1 MQGWNDR
8 CSRSA
13 VASWRHHRAPD
24 RRGLRG
30 ARGLR
35 LGLAFCA
42 LALLS
47 VAATLVDTAPGSAAE
62 NHLTFGSAT
71 RSMTL
76 AFNVCPQSCAGIHVF
91 VDSASNQYRPT
102 QDYSNCTSNETS
114 TDFYPRY
121 NGTLLTVSMYSK
133 AGGICAFEPSRNAW
147 IVVVYRG
154 EQRIMR
160 GVVWLGEKTVSLA
173 QYYAACGGASPWTPT
188 FENMNCE
195 STGKLDLTVSMP
207 GWKPTYPVCMT
218 TSASFCSLQVHLDA
232 SKPCVPSTFSGSVGV
247 CVGTSDG
254 NPQWSIPN
262 ERLQNGLF
270 AAFAWCELG
279 VCRYQGKRV
288 TLFVI
293 SRGGAQVGVIGGVVP
308 SAGSDQFQVGF
319 AYLYGVSGISYG
331 VTENTA
337 PTGQPGGPLNLN
349 FKSGRIGADV
359 YVKGFLETRK
369 VGSALK
375 AGEVPGLVAKV
386 PQLDGT
392 QTVQMEAVLKSLFL
406 KSQP

>member
-1 MQGWNDR
+1 MWRQHERVSASQGGRGVRPRN
-8 CSRSA
+8 
-13 VASWRHHRAPD
+13 RA
-24 RRGLRG
+24 LVS
-30 ARGLR
+30 
-35 LGLAFCA
+35 CA

-47 VAATLVDTAPGSAAE
+47 MMAVLVDVSPASGAL
-62 NHLTFGSAT
+62 NHLAFGSAT

-76 AFNVCPQSCAGIHVF
+76 AFNVCPQSCDGIHVF
-91 VDSASNQYRPT
+91 VDAASNQYQPT
-102 QDYSNCTSNETS
+102 SRYSNCTAHETS

-133 AGGICAFEPSRNAW
+133 ADGICAFQPSHNAW

-154 EQRIMR
+154 QQRIMR
-160 GVVWLGEKTVSLA
+160 GVVWLGENTAGLA
-173 QYYAACGGASPWTPT
+173 QYHASCGGASPWDPT

-207 GWKPTYPVCMT
+207 GWKPTYPACMT
-218 TSASFCSLQVHLDA
+218 SSASFCSLQVHLDA
-232 SKPCVPSTFSGSVGV
+232 SKPCFPSTFSGPVGV

-254 NPQWSIPN
+254 NPQWSIPH
-262 ERLQNGLF
+262 ERLQNQLF

-308 SAGSDQFQVGF
+308 SAGSDQFQVAF
-319 AYLYGVSGISYG
+319 AYLYGVSGVSYG
-331 VTENTA
+331 VTQLSA

-359 YVKGFLETRK
+359 YLKGFLETRK
-369 VGSALK
+369 AGSALK
-375 AGEVPGLVAKV
+375 AGEIPGLIAKV

-392 QTVQMEAVLKSLFL
+392 RPAQMGGVLNSIFL
-406 KSQP
+406 QSRA